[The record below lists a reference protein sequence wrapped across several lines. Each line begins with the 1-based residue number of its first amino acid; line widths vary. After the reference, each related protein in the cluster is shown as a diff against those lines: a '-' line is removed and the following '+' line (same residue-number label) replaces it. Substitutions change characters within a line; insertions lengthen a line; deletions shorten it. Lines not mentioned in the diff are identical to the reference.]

1 MASPF
6 SGLVLAAGV
15 ALTSPTL
22 YAAFVVGT
30 APLEGAILRL
40 VTVVAITAVAVTL
53 VEWLFQETSPMTE
66 AQLELSRR
74 LAELTAPR
82 GAASSPKSGE
92 ADSTDD
98 SSTAG

>member
-30 APLEGAILRL
+30 APLDGAIVRL

-66 AQLELSRR
+66 TQLELSRR

-82 GAASSPKSGE
+82 SAAPSPKE
-92 ADSTDD
+92 AEPDGADD
-98 SSTAG
+98 SPDAA